1 MTRFLH
7 RLFKGSVAIGA
18 AAIIAAALF
27 SAAARLLLP
36 HAEGLHETLVA
47 RLSETLGVQVEVGA
61 LSIRLRGLTPELR
74 FSDAQLLAPA
84 TPAAHSGEHRGQL
97 LLAAQ
102 GLSIDL
108 DLLASLAARKP
119 RIDAIG
125 LIGAD
130 IQVERDSDG
139 SIRILGLDSMQGD
152 DAPALTFF
160 LSEGRFRLLDSRL
173 SWHDLSDATP
183 AQTLLIEV
191 AELVNRGQQHD
202 LRLRARTVADSSS
215 PFQIGSLRVL
225 GKLEGPA
232 RHPEHWSG
240 ELYLKARGQG
250 LTEMASGRLPAR
262 LELGSEGFS
271 IESWNRLERGRLTES
286 LTEAA
291 VGALELPAT
300 DHRAAVYLGDLSAHA
315 QWQQRAD
322 GWQLDLDDLR
332 LAGATGSAA
341 TAARVG
347 YRRSSQQSQQPERS
361 GQPRDQTAAASVGQ
375 LSASLGAVRI
385 GPVAKAIAAAAPD
398 LPETLIKLGQGRIQ
412 GMARGLAVQLGM
424 TSDGTDSA
432 PFVIGDWRLQ
442 GRIKDLAIAAG
453 SGIPPFSGLDLNLD
467 LGPAGGR
474 AQVQGQDARLDLQP
488 LFARA
493 HQFTALEADFAW
505 RLMPAGSIHLWT
517 RAFTATTQQL
527 ETITRLSLCLHP
539 SGANP
544 FIDLHTHLRD
554 GEIAALPDWLPVG
567 IMDDRLEDWIER
579 AVVAGRLESGDLLLR
594 GPLDRFPFD
603 DQEGRFIFELRGV
616 DGVLDYG
623 VAAQSSGSK
632 PGLSNAEKTRRL
644 SWPPLQQVAATVRF
658 ENRSLEIEVP
668 SAEILNSRV
677 ETGQV
682 SMPNLWQPTYL
693 EIDARGE
700 GPLAD
705 GLHVLATS
713 PLAHQLGGLA
723 ATAEVSG
730 EGGIQLQLG
739 VPLNRAL
746 PFRYAGELTWD
757 PGLDGDN
764 LDRSLRIN
772 GTDLHFNQITGRL
785 RFDETGINAEGIR
798 ARLGRQALEVDV
810 ETLDGGTDNP
820 RTEIDLQGRTAVDR
834 LAETLPSSLWSLT
847 SGALDWQLDLSLS
860 NRDAAQQRPPIDF
873 TLSSNL
879 RGIGLSLPAPIGKS
893 AGEQRQLEL
902 SGRFQDQWPLTLAL
916 DYGQIGSLLEVD
928 RRPSGDIR
936 LQRLAVDLSGQPTTL
951 PPGRSIE
958 IGGRLERLALTPWL
972 DWVGKTDL
980 NALQGGSA
988 QDGLRL
994 LPVRMQVQDLQ
1005 VAALQLSDLE
1015 AVLTS
1020 EPRGAWDIR
1029 FNAQQTGNSQI
1040 RLPATSAGEQQPVQI
1055 RLEQL
1060 DLEPLVETDHQ
1071 PNSEG
1076 RSRSRTDP
1084 RRLGGLEIEIEQLHY
1099 GDDLLGLLS
1108 IQGQPLPNGIRFEQ
1122 LSLAGPHVDASGSG
1136 EWLIDATDYIES
1148 SVQINAE
1155 SSAVGELLRESGF
1168 YSALSGAPGELQLDL
1183 SWPGGPGDLS
1193 LKRARGKMEIKIG
1206 SGRMLEMEPGV
1217 GRMLGILNT
1226 SALGRRLSL
1235 DFSDVFDDG
1244 FSFDSITGEIAIGS
1258 GEATIR
1264 DLSILAPPAD
1274 IRITGRTDLVDGL
1287 LDQEVEVTPKIGVGL
1302 ALAGAVAGGPVVGAA
1317 VFLADKVTDGA
1328 FERLGRYAYEVTGP
1342 WRDPVIQR
1350 VGTGGSPSVGN
1361 LFVDEPGTTSSAA
1374 ASANLDAGSK
1384 AISRQN
1390 SEAKRAAP
1398 SATKE
1403 PTNPF
1408 LEDF

>member
-240 ELYLKARGQG
+240 ELYLKARGQD

-517 RAFTATTQQL
+517 QALRADTANL
-527 ETITRLSLCLHP
+527 ESLTRLSLCLHP

-544 FIDLHTHLRD
+544 FINLHTHLRNARI
-554 GEIAALPDWLPVG
+554 EALPNWLPVG
-567 IMDDRLEDWIER
+567 IMDQRLQDWLLKAI
-579 AVVAGRLESGDLLLR
+579 VAGTVESGDLLLR
-594 GPLDRFPFD
+594 GPLEHFPFD
-603 DQEGRFIFELRGV
+603 DQQGRFLLELRAV
-616 DGVLDYG
+616 DGVVDYG
-623 VAAQSSGSK
+623 VAATAPSSAAGMRSADE
-632 PGLSNAEKTRRL
+632 GDTLQ
-644 SWPPLQQVAATVRF
+644 WPPLRDMAATIRF
-658 ENRSLEIEVP
+658 EGRSLEIDVP
-668 SAEILNSRV
+668 SATILNSRV
-677 ETGQV
+677 ESGGV
-682 SMPNLWQPTYL
+682 SMPDLWNPGYL
-693 EIDARGE
+693 EIQARGE

-705 GLHVLATS
+705 GMHVLATT
-713 PLAHQLGGLA
+713 PLARQLGGIA
-723 ATAEVSG
+723 ASAEVSG
-730 EGGIQLQLG
+730 RSGIALELG
-739 VPLNRAL
+739 VPLKREL
-746 PFRYAGELTWD
+746 RFRYSGELTWEPTAGISTAAEAAD
-757 PGLDGDN
+757 LAGVAE
-764 LDRSLRIN
+764 DRTLAIK
-772 GTDLHFNQITGRL
+772 GTDLRFTDIEGRL
-785 RFDETGINAEGIR
+785 RFDENGINADDIQT
-798 ARLGRQALEVDV
+798 RLGQQALEVDV
-810 ETLDGGTDNP
+810 ATLDEGSAEA
-820 RTEIDLQGRTAVDR
+820 RTQIALQGQTVVDR
-834 LAETLPSSLWSLT
+834 LAKALPSPLWQLAN
-847 SGALDWQLDLSLS
+847 GQLDWRLGLTLR
-860 NRDAAQQRPPIDF
+860 NRDAAQQPPPIEF
-873 TLSSNL
+873 SLSSDL
-879 RGIGLSLPAPIGKS
+879 EGLALTLPAPIGKP
-893 AGEQRQLEL
+893 AGERRRFRLD
-902 SGRFQDQWPLTLAL
+902 GRYQDRWPLQLRADYADVGAL
-916 DYGQIGSLLEVD
+916 IEVD
-928 RRPSGDIR
+928 RQLDGSIA
-936 LQRLAVDLSGQPTTL
+936 LERLAIDLDGQPAAL
-951 PPGRSIE
+951 PPARSIE
-958 IGGRLERLALTPWL
+958 IGGRLETLDLGPWL
-972 DWVGKTDL
+972 AWSARTDL
-980 NALQGGSA
+980 GTLQEG
-988 QDGLRL
+988 DGQLQL
-994 LPVRMQVQDLQ
+994 LPVRATVEELHFKG
-1005 VAALQLSDLE
+1005 LRLSDLN
-1015 AVLTS
+1015 AVLTP
-1020 EPRGAWDIR
+1020 EPDGRWDVR
-1029 FNAQQTGNSQI
+1029 FSAEQSGQCEI
-1040 RLPATSAGEQQPVQI
+1040 KLPAAASAQPLRI
-1055 RLEQL
+1055 RMQRL
-1060 DLEPLVETDHQ
+1060 DLAPLVEAG
-1071 PNSEG
+1071 SEQAQATPAPP
-1076 RSRSRTDP
+1076 REDP
-1084 RRLGGLEIEIEQLHY
+1084 RSLGRIVLDIEQLYY
-1099 GDDLLGLLS
+1099 GDDLLGRLRMS
-1108 IQGQPLPNGIRFEQ
+1108 TEPQPNGARLEM
-1122 LSLAGPHVDASGSG
+1122 LSLNGPHVDASGSAT
-1136 EWLIDATDYIES
+1136 WLIDATDYVETSIELD
-1148 SVQINAE
+1148 AE
-1155 SSAVGELLRESGF
+1155 SSAIGEFLRESGF
-1168 YSALSGAPGELQLDL
+1168 YSALSGAPGALQLEL

-1193 LKRARGKMEIKIG
+1193 LKRARGTLTIEVDA
-1206 SGRMLEMEPGV
+1206 GRILDLEPGV

-1226 SALGRRLSL
+1226 AALSRRLSL

-1244 FSFDSITGEIAIGS
+1244 FSFDRIQGDIAIGS
-1258 GEATIR
+1258 GEARIR
-1264 DLSILAPPAD
+1264 NLSIEAPPAD
-1274 IRITGRTDLVDGL
+1274 IKINGRTDLVTGV
-1287 LDQEVEVTPKIGVGL
+1287 LDQSVEVTPEIGVGL
-1302 ALAGAVAGGPVVGAA
+1302 ALASTVAGGPVVGAA
-1317 VFLADKVTDGA
+1317 VFLADQVTDGG
-1328 FERLGRYAYEVTGP
+1328 FERLGRYAYRVTGP
-1342 WRDPVIQR
+1342 WHDPEIRR
-1350 VGTGGSPSVGN
+1350 VDTGGSPSLGN
-1361 LFVDEPGTTSSAA
+1361 LFVNDQ
-1374 ASANLDAGSK
+1374 GSQDPETPSK
-1384 AISRQN
+1384 
-1390 SEAKRAAP
+1390 EDAAP
-1398 SATKE
+1398 TKPE
-1403 PTNPF
+1403 ASSSPF
-1408 LEDF
+1408 LEGF